1 MKRLTGKALQKKVNE
16 LTGLSKKEI
25 AKECGYVNDS
35 GRVLLEQFYSALLQ
49 ANGVELNPKGSVT
62 TGRGRDRTYRT
73 TVHKNGTIVI
83 GKSYTEEMGLQP
95 GDEFEIKLG
104 YKHIH
109 LSQHQADD
117 SEDEQQAVA

>member
-1 MKRLTGKALQKKVNE
+1 MKRLTGKGLQKKVVE

-25 AKECGYVNDS
+25 AKECGYVNEN

-49 ANGVELNPKGSVT
+49 ANGVELDPKGSAT
-62 TGRGRDRTYRT
+62 TGRGRDRTYRA

-83 GKSYTEEMGLQP
+83 GKSYTEEMGLEP

-109 LSQHQADD
+109 LAQRQSDPP
-117 SEDEQQAVA
+117 EDGEQEAA

>member
-1 MKRLTGKALQKKVNE
+1 MKKLTGKALQKKVVE

-25 AKECGYVNDS
+25 AKECGYANES
-35 GRVLLEQFYSALLQ
+35 GRVLLEQFYSALLE
-49 ANGVELNPKGSVT
+49 ANGLELNPKGSGT
-62 TGRGRDRTYRT
+62 SGRGRDRTYRT

-83 GKSYTEEMGLQP
+83 GKSYTEEMGLEP

-109 LSQHQADD
+109 LSQHQPD
-117 SEDEQQAVA
+117 SSDNGQQAAA